1 MQIETKAFG
10 IVDINEED
18 VLKFTGPILGFEDI
32 HEYVV
37 LHDQSKPGSFF
48 WLQAVGHKEPAFV
61 VAEATSLVADYKPNF
76 SEDELASLELE
87 NSEELKTLLIVRI
100 PENVKEISA
109 NLKAPVVL
117 NAKKGVAKQI
127 VLNDDRFQVRHY
139 LIPQEAGG
147 EANVGA
153 DAKRG

>member
-10 IVDINEED
+10 IVEINEAD
-18 VLKFTGPILGFEDI
+18 VLKFTGPILGFEEI

-37 LHDQSKPGSFF
+37 LHDQTKPGPFF

-61 VAEATSLVADYKPNF
+61 VAEATNLVADYRPEF
-76 SEDELASLELE
+76 SIDDLTSLEVESSED
-87 NSEELKTLLIVRI
+87 LKILLIMRI
-100 PENVKEISA
+100 PENVKDISA
-109 NLKAPVVL
+109 NLKAPVVI

-127 VLNDDRFQVRHY
+127 VLNDDGYQVRHY

-147 EANVGA
+147 EAHVGA